1 MAVTVT
7 PIADPI
13 SALGVWNDTD
23 AEGTA
28 VNNIRPGATKLHV
41 LDIDNAANGA
51 VSYFKVY
58 DSLGPTIGTTDPDWI
73 LPVAASVQRT
83 YLFTESDVMG
93 LTIANGISYACV
105 TAGGTAGTTNPT
117 SAVIVDG
124 VANA

>member
-1 MAVTVT
+1 MAITGT
-7 PIADPI
+7 PQADPI

-28 VNNIRPGATKLHV
+28 VNNIRPGATKLDL
-41 LDIDNAANGA
+41 LDVDNAANAA
-51 VSYFKVY
+51 VSYLKIY

-83 YLFTESDVMG
+83 YLFTEDDVMG
-93 LTIANGISYACV
+93 LTVANGISYAVV
-105 TAGGTAGTTNPT
+105 TGAGTAGTTSPT
-117 SAVIVDG
+117 SAVILDG